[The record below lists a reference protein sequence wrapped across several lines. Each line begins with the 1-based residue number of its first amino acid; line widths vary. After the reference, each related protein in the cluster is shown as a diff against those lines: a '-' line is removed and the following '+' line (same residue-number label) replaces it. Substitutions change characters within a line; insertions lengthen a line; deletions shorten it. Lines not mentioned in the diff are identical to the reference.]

1 MSGVRIPAPLHFL
14 PTFFI
19 VLTQKVIA
27 FINSNNLISP
37 NDHIIVA
44 LSGGRDS
51 VALLHMLNS
60 LKSEL
65 QISLSA
71 VHINHGLRGVE
82 SDNEEAFVKSLCTK
96 MGINCPV
103 YHLTGFNKDAGENA
117 LRKARY
123 EKFEQEAV
131 KFENCKIATAHHLDD
146 QLETYLMR
154 LFKGSGPKG
163 LLAIPAKRLKYIRPF
178 LCCTRREIN
187 DYCDDKNIQFIDDPS
202 NFVADKLR
210 NKIRKNLTPALE
222 GVFGKSYLEE
232 FSKSHERYKAYYQEY
247 RQYNFTEFEK
257 YYIKGK
263 HQLRIEKHDYRA
275 FSQNR
280 KLHFL
285 EYCFS
290 CIYGLPF
297 TVQSSQINDFETFVN
312 SAKTGAFFHFSESCK
327 VLTDR
332 TELFFFSDAETDE
345 KFWELNA
352 GQNVKVGNYLV
363 SLGRAESLR
372 DSDRENQWVEY
383 IDGANLTLPLKIRY
397 WQDGDAFIPLG
408 SRGSVKLSDFFI
420 NQKLNLLD
428 KHKVPLILSGEKIVW
443 LAGLRL
449 SELFKIKKQSEII
462 YKIEI
467 KLL

>member
-1 MSGVRIPAPLHFL
+1 
-14 PTFFI
+14 
-19 VLTQKVIA
+19 VLTQKVTT
-27 FINSNNLISP
+27 FIKSNALISP
-37 NDHIIVA
+37 KEHIIVA

-51 VALLHMLNS
+51 VSLLYLLNS
-60 LKSEL
+60 IKSEL
-65 QISLSA
+65 EISLSA
-71 VHINHGLRGVE
+71 VHINHSLRGAE
-82 SDNEEAFVKSLCTK
+82 SDEEESFVKSLSTK
-96 MGINCPV
+96 MGIDCSV
-103 YHLTGFNKDAGENA
+103 YRLAGFKIDAGENA

-123 EKFEQEAV
+123 DKYEQEAV

-163 LLAIPAKRLKYIRPF
+163 LLAIPSKRLKYIRPF

-187 DYCDDKNIQFIDDPS
+187 DFCEDNKIQFVDDPS

-222 GVFGKSYLEE
+222 DIFGKSYLQE
-232 FSKSHERYKAYYQEY
+232 FSKSHEEYKAYYQEY
-247 RQYNFTEFEK
+247 RQYNFMDFEK
-257 YYIKGK
+257 YYIKEK
-263 HQLRIEKHDYRA
+263 QQLCIEKQDYLA
-275 FSQNR
+275 FSKNG

-332 TELFFFSDAETDE
+332 TKLFFFVDTEKVE
-345 KFWELNA
+345 KFWELND
-352 GQNVKVGNYLV
+352 GQIVKIGNYLV
-363 SLGRAESLR
+363 SLVRAERFR
-372 DSDRENQWVEY
+372 DSDRKNQLVEY
-383 IDGANLTLPLKIRY
+383 IDGGSLELPLKIRF
-397 WQDGDAFIPLG
+397 WRAGDSFIPLG
-408 SRGSVKLSDFFI
+408 AKGSVKLSDFFI
-420 NQKLNLLD
+420 NQKLNLLE

-449 SELFKIKKQSEII
+449 SELFKITEQTKKI

-467 KLL
+467 KML